1 MVSRDEIA
9 RVARL
14 AKLALTPDEEREL
27 SGQLARILDYVELLK
42 DIDAEPDPGE
52 REAAPGVRRTDA
64 ARPGLPRDEVLG
76 QAPGA
81 DASGGT
87 FVVPPVL
94 DAGPAA

>member
-27 SGQLARILDYVELLK
+27 SAQLVRILEYVELLK

-52 REAAPGVRRTDA
+52 RDASPGMLRADA
-64 ARPGLPRDEVLG
+64 ARPGLSRDDVLA

-81 DASGGT
+81 DPAGGT
-87 FVVPPVL
+87 FVVPPVI
-94 DAGPAA
+94 DAEPAA